1 MKIIGISGKKQSGKN
16 TMANFING
24 VVLKKMGA
32 IDDFSISEYGE
43 LVIETIVDDAVEEG
57 VLDVT
62 RKDATFVNYAE
73 VDLWPYVKIYSFAD
87 GLKTLCMDFFDLSFE
102 QVYGTDE
109 QKNTET
115 NVCWSDLPTPNVQ
128 IRSKKMTAR
137 ELLQYFGT
145 DIMRRMNTNVWVN
158 HAIRTIKKECSQIA
172 IIPDVRFPNEVSSI
186 KEAGGKV
193 VRLERQFKEDSH
205 SSECALDKENYDW
218 NNFDLIID
226 NSSGGTQ
233 EFVDEVAKSI
243 RALEL

>member
-115 NVCWSDLPTPNVQ
+115 NVYWSDLPTPNTQ

-172 IIPDVRFPNEVSSI
+172 IIPDVRFPNEVNAI

-193 VRLERQFKEDSH
+193 VRLERQFKEDAH

-233 EFVDEVAKSI
+233 EFIDEVAKSI